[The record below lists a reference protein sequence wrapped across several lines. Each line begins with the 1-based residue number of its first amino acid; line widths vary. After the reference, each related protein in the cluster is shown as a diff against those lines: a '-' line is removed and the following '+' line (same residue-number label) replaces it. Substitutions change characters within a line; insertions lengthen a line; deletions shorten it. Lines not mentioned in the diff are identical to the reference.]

1 MTERVQ
7 ERLEVLRFGAIC
19 LSADRGFIPLLEA
32 VKTKRVLVDEWIES
46 SINRAEF
53 CRMKGINTSTFDGWL
68 NRFYPEREKKTCE
81 RSSGLV
87 KIQSAAQE
95 RELAM
100 EYGGAKIRFCQ
111 SALKDVIQVL
121 KAVNG

>member
-1 MTERVQ
+1 MFAPNYTIE
-7 ERLEVLRFGAIC
+7 E
-19 LSADRGFIPLLEA
+19 
-32 VKTKRVLVDEWIES
+32 KRVLVDEWIES

-68 NRFYPEREKKTCE
+68 NRFYPERDKKTCE

-95 RELAM
+95 RELVM

-121 KAVNG
+121 KAGNG